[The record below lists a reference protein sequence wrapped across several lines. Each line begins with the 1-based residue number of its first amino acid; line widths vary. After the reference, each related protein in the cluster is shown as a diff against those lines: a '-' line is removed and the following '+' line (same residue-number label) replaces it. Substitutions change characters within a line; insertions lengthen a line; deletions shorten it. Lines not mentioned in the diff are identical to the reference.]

1 MAKPKA
7 SKNPPSG
14 NKTPDGSIIQI
25 TNALVPVSLNDQLK
39 KLKLDAE
46 SKIKAANQAQSEVFK
61 GMSSSE
67 EQESD
72 QETQL
77 EDRIQW
83 LKDRIIEDREI
94 KEKEKKAIKEKK
106 LKKIEI
112 NNPSPSEITSEL
124 GKGVCTVWFGR
135 KTYPQ
140 GVTRRM
146 TCTLDESKFDGKYR
160 GQSPSRSRKPGLIP
174 VWDLD
179 ASNWRSFYLGSVTRL
194 VRNEET
200 DVE

>member
-14 NKTPDGSIIQI
+14 NKTPDGAIIQI
-25 TNALVPVSLNDQLK
+25 TNPFTPVSLNDQLK

-94 KEKEKKAIKEKK
+94 KEKEKKAVKEKK

-146 TCTLDESKFDGKYR
+146 TCTLDESKFAGKYR
-160 GQSPSRSRKPGLIP
+160 GQSPSQSRKPGLIP

>member
-14 NKTPDGSIIQI
+14 DKTPDSPVLEI
-25 TNALVPVSLNDQLK
+25 TNPFTPVSLDDQLK

-46 SKIKAANQAQSEVFK
+46 SKIKASNEAQSEVFK
-61 GMSSSE
+61 GMLSSEDQSSS
-67 EQESD
+67 QD
-72 QETQL
+72 TQL

-83 LKDRIIEDREI
+83 LKNRIVEDREI
-94 KEKEKKAIKEKK
+94 KEKEKQAVKENK

-112 NNPSPSEITSEL
+112 NNPSPSQITSEL

-160 GQSPSRSRKPGLIP
+160 GQSPSQSRKPGLIP

-179 ASNWRSFYLGSVTRL
+179 ASNWRSFYLRSVTRL

-200 DVE
+200 DVQ

>member
-1 MAKPKA
+1 MAKPKG

-14 NKTPDGSIIQI
+14 DKTPDGSIIQI
-25 TNALVPVSLNDQLK
+25 TNPFTPVSLEDQLK
-39 KLKLDAE
+39 KLKLDGE
-46 SKIKAANQAQSEVFK
+46 SKIKASNEAQKEVSR
-61 GMSSSE
+61 GMLSSE
-67 EQESD
+67 EQENEQD
-72 QETQL
+72 TQL

-83 LKDRIIEDREI
+83 LKTRIIEDREI
-94 KEKEKKAIKEKK
+94 KEKEKKAVKENK
-106 LKKIEI
+106 LRKIEI

-124 GKGVCTVWFGR
+124 RKGVCTVWFGR

-146 TCTLDESKFDGKYR
+146 TCTLDESKFAGKYQ
-160 GQSPSRSRKPGLIP
+160 GQSPSQSKKRGLIP

-179 ASNWRSFYLGSVTRL
+179 ASNWRSFYLRSVTRL

-200 DVE
+200 DVQ

>member
-1 MAKPKA
+1 MAKPKG
-7 SKNPPSG
+7 SKNLPSG
-14 NKTPDGSIIQI
+14 DKTPDGSIIQI
-25 TNALVPVSLNDQLK
+25 TNPFTPVSLDDQLK
-39 KLKLDAE
+39 KLNLDGE
-46 SKIKAANQAQSEVFK
+46 SKIKASNEAQAKVAR
-61 GMSSSE
+61 GMLSSD
-67 EQESD
+67 EQENEQD
-72 QETQL
+72 TQL

-83 LKDRIIEDREI
+83 LKNRIVEDRET
-94 KEKEKKAIKEKK
+94 KEKEKKAVKEKK

-112 NNPSPSEITSEL
+112 NNPSPSQITSEL

-160 GQSPSRSRKPGLIP
+160 GRSPSQSRKPGLIP

-200 DVE
+200 DVQ

>member
-1 MAKPKA
+1 MAKPKG

-14 NKTPDGSIIQI
+14 DKTPDGSIIEI
-25 TNALVPVSLNDQLK
+25 TNPFTPVSLDDQLK
-39 KLKLDAE
+39 KLKLDGE
-46 SKIKAANQAQSEVFK
+46 SKIKASDEARSELSK
-61 GMSSSE
+61 GILSSE
-67 EQESD
+67 EQEDD

-83 LKDRIIEDREI
+83 LKNRIVEDRET
-94 KEKEKKAIKEKK
+94 KEKEKKAVKEKK
-106 LKKIEI
+106 LRKIEI
-112 NNPSPSEITSEL
+112 NNPSPSQITSEL

-135 KTYPQ
+135 RTYPQ

-146 TCTLDESKFDGKYR
+146 TCTLDESKFAGKYR
-160 GQSPSRSRKPGLIP
+160 GRSPSQSRKPGLIP

-200 DVE
+200 DAQ

>member
-1 MAKPKA
+1 MAKPKG

-14 NKTPDGSIIQI
+14 DKTPDGSIIQI
-25 TNALVPVSLNDQLK
+25 TNPFTPVSLDDQLK
-39 KLKLDAE
+39 KLKLDGE
-46 SKIKAANQAQSEVFK
+46 SKIKASDEARSELSK
-61 GMSSSE
+61 GILSSE
-67 EQESD
+67 EQEDD

-83 LKDRIIEDREI
+83 LKNRIVEDRET
-94 KEKEKKAIKEKK
+94 KEKEKKAVKEKK
-106 LKKIEI
+106 LRKIEI
-112 NNPSPSEITSEL
+112 NNPSPSQITSEL

-135 KTYPQ
+135 RTYPQ

-146 TCTLDESKFDGKYR
+146 TCTLDESKFAGKYR
-160 GQSPSRSRKPGLIP
+160 GRSPSQSRKPGLIP

-200 DVE
+200 DAQ

>member
-1 MAKPKA
+1 MAKPKG

-14 NKTPDGSIIQI
+14 DKTPDGSIIQI
-25 TNALVPVSLNDQLK
+25 TNPFTPVSLDDQLK
-39 KLKLDAE
+39 KLKLDGE
-46 SKIKAANQAQSEVFK
+46 SKIKASDEARSELSR
-61 GMSSSE
+61 GILSSE
-67 EQESD
+67 EQEDD

-83 LKDRIIEDREI
+83 LKNRIVEDRET
-94 KEKEKKAIKEKK
+94 KEKEKKAVKEKK
-106 LKKIEI
+106 LRKIEI
-112 NNPSPSEITSEL
+112 NNPSPSQITSEL

-135 KTYPQ
+135 RTYPQ

-146 TCTLDESKFDGKYR
+146 TCTLDESKFAGKYR
-160 GQSPSRSRKPGLIP
+160 GRSPSQSRKPGLIP

-200 DVE
+200 DAQ

>member
-1 MAKPKA
+1 MAKPKS

-14 NKTPDGSIIQI
+14 DKTPDSPIVEI
-25 TNALVPVSLNDQLK
+25 TNPFTPVSLDDQLK
-39 KLKLDAE
+39 KLKLDGE
-46 SKIKAANQAQSEVFK
+46 SKINASNEAQSELSK
-61 GMSSSE
+61 GMLSSEDQSSS
-67 EQESD
+67 

-77 EDRIQW
+77 ENRIQW
-83 LKDRIIEDREI
+83 LKGRIVEDREI

-106 LKKIEI
+106 LRKIEI
-112 NNPSPSEITSEL
+112 NNPSPSQITSEL
-124 GKGVCTVWFGR
+124 RKGVCTVWFGR
-135 KTYPQ
+135 RTYPQ

-160 GQSPSRSRKPGLIP
+160 GQSPSQSRKPGLIP

-179 ASNWRSFYLGSVTRL
+179 ASHWRSFYLGSVTRL

-200 DVE
+200 DVQ

>member
-1 MAKPKA
+1 MAKPKG

-14 NKTPDGSIIQI
+14 DKTPDGSIIQI
-25 TNALVPVSLNDQLK
+25 TNPFTPVSLDDQLK
-39 KLKLDAE
+39 KLKLDGE
-46 SKIKAANQAQSEVFK
+46 SKIKASDEARSELSK
-61 GMSSSE
+61 GILSSE
-67 EQESD
+67 EQEDD

-83 LKDRIIEDREI
+83 LKNRIVEDRET
-94 KEKEKKAIKEKK
+94 KEKEKKAVKEKK
-106 LKKIEI
+106 LRKIEI
-112 NNPSPSEITSEL
+112 NNPSPSQITSEL

-135 KTYPQ
+135 RTYPQ

-146 TCTLDESKFDGKYR
+146 TCTLDESKFTGKYR
-160 GQSPSRSRKPGLIP
+160 GRSPSQSRKPGLIP

-200 DVE
+200 DAQ

>member
-1 MAKPKA
+1 MAKPKG

-14 NKTPDGSIIQI
+14 DKTPDGSIIQI
-25 TNALVPVSLNDQLK
+25 TNPFTPVSLDDQLK
-39 KLKLDAE
+39 KLKLDGE
-46 SKIKAANQAQSEVFK
+46 SKIRASDEARSELSR
-61 GMSSSE
+61 GILSSE
-67 EQESD
+67 EQEDD

-77 EDRIQW
+77 EDRVQW
-83 LKDRIIEDREI
+83 LKNRIVEDRET
-94 KEKEKKAIKEKK
+94 KEKEKKALKEKK
-106 LKKIEI
+106 LRKIEI
-112 NNPSPSEITSEL
+112 NNPSPSQITSEL

-135 KTYPQ
+135 RTYPQ

-146 TCTLDESKFDGKYR
+146 TCTLDESKFAGKYR
-160 GQSPSRSRKPGLIP
+160 GRSPSQSRKPGLIP

-200 DVE
+200 DAQ

>member
-25 TNALVPVSLNDQLK
+25 TNVSVPVSLNDQLK

-94 KEKEKKAIKEKK
+94 KEKEKKAVKEKK

-146 TCTLDESKFDGKYR
+146 TCTLDESKFAGKYR

>member
-14 NKTPDGSIIQI
+14 DKTPDSPIVEI
-25 TNALVPVSLNDQLK
+25 TNPFTPVSLDDQLK
-39 KLKLDAE
+39 KLKLDGE
-46 SKIKAANQAQSEVFK
+46 SKINASNEAQSELSK
-61 GMSSSE
+61 GMLSSEDQSSS
-67 EQESD
+67 

-83 LKDRIIEDREI
+83 LKSRIVEDREI
-94 KEKEKKAIKEKK
+94 KEKEKKAVKEKK
-106 LKKIEI
+106 LRKIEI
-112 NNPSPSEITSEL
+112 NNPSPSQITSEL
-124 GKGVCTVWFGR
+124 RKGVCTVLFSR
-135 KTYPQ
+135 RTYPQ

-146 TCTLDESKFDGKYR
+146 TCTLDESKFSGKYQ
-160 GQSPSRSRKPGLIP
+160 GQTPNQSRKPGLIP

-194 VRNEET
+194 IRNEET
-200 DVE
+200 DVQ

>member
-25 TNALVPVSLNDQLK
+25 TNVSVPVSLNDQLK
-39 KLKLDAE
+39 KLKLNAE

-94 KEKEKKAIKEKK
+94 KEKEKKAVKEKK

-146 TCTLDESKFDGKYR
+146 TCTLDESKFAGKYR

>member
-1 MAKPKA
+1 MAKPKS

-14 NKTPDGSIIQI
+14 DKTPDSPIVEI
-25 TNALVPVSLNDQLK
+25 TNPFTPVSLDDQLK
-39 KLKLDAE
+39 KLKLDGE
-46 SKIKAANQAQSEVFK
+46 SKINASNEAQSELSK
-61 GMSSSE
+61 GMLSSEDQSSS
-67 EQESD
+67 

-77 EDRIQW
+77 ENRIQW
-83 LKDRIIEDREI
+83 LKGRIVEDREI

-106 LKKIEI
+106 LRKIEI
-112 NNPSPSEITSEL
+112 NNPSPSQITSEL
-124 GKGVCTVWFGR
+124 RKGVCTVWFGR
-135 KTYPQ
+135 RTYPQ

-160 GQSPSRSRKPGLIP
+160 GRSPIQSRKPGLIP

-179 ASNWRSFYLGSVTRL
+179 ASHWRSFYLGSVTRL

-200 DVE
+200 DVQ

>member
-1 MAKPKA
+1 MAKPKG

-14 NKTPDGSIIQI
+14 DKTPDGSIIQI
-25 TNALVPVSLNDQLK
+25 TNPFTPVSLDDQLK
-39 KLKLDAE
+39 KLKLDGE
-46 SKIKAANQAQSEVFK
+46 SKIKASDEARSELSK
-61 GMSSSE
+61 GILSSE
-67 EQESD
+67 EQEDD

-83 LKDRIIEDREI
+83 LKNRIVEDRET
-94 KEKEKKAIKEKK
+94 KEKEKKAVKEKK

-112 NNPSPSEITSEL
+112 NNPSPSQITSEL

-135 KTYPQ
+135 RTYPQ

-146 TCTLDESKFDGKYR
+146 TCTLDESKFAGKYR
-160 GQSPSRSRKPGLIP
+160 GRSPSQSRKPGLIP

-200 DVE
+200 DVQ